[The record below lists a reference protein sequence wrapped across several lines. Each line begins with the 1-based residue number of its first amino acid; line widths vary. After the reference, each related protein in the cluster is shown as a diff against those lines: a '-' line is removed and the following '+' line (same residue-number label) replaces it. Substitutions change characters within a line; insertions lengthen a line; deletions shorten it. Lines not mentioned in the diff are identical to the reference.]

1 MTSPS
6 PDEIPFAVPAPAN
19 ESVVISDEMLEPVVP
34 VVASS
39 LPRVDFERGM
49 SYWPIVTMLLIVAN
63 IVFFVRQ
70 LMNGALEDSES
81 IIAAG
86 AISRPHILQ
95 GEVWRLVSAMFLH
108 GSFDHLIGNC
118 IALYILGMA
127 CEHGFGM
134 FRMLLIYFIA
144 GLGGS
149 VLSVAM
155 NPGPSIGASGA
166 IFGIMGAVICFFYRY
181 RDVIHLRD
189 KRIGTVLAIWAAF
202 QIGMGFL
209 SPQIDNFAHIG
220 GFIVGAATVLIIRP
234 VRCLR
239 AAKGLAPQCA

>member
-1 MTSPS
+1 MTDSNS
-6 PDEIPFAVPAPAN
+6 DEIPFASHASADEN
-19 ESVVISDEMLEPVVP
+19 LLITDEMLEAPAP
-34 VVASS
+34 VVASF
-39 LPRVDFERGM
+39 PARVDFERGM
-49 SYWPIVTMLLIVAN
+49 SYWPVVTMLLIVAN
-63 IVFFVRQ
+63 IIFFVRQ
-70 LMNGALEDSES
+70 VLNGALEDSES

-86 AISRPHILQ
+86 ALSRPHILQ
-95 GEVWRLVSAMFLH
+95 GEIWRLVSAMFLH

-134 FRMLLIYFIA
+134 FRMVLIYFIA

-149 VLSVAM
+149 ILSVAM

-166 IFGIMGAVICFFYRY
+166 IFGVMGAVICFFYRY
-181 RDVIHLRD
+181 RNVIHLRD
-189 KRIGTVLAIWAAF
+189 KRIGTVLAIWALF

-220 GFIVGAATVLIIRP
+220 GFIVGAATVLIIKP

-239 AAKGLAPQCA
+239 AAKGLTPQCA